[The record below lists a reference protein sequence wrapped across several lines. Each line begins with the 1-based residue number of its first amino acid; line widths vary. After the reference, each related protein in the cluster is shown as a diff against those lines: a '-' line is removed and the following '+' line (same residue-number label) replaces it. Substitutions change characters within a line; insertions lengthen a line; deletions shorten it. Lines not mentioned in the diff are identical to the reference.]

1 MNIGIVTFY
10 SANNYGAVLQCY
22 ALAETLKSLGSNSV
36 SIIDLPLHTK
46 PNSWRSALRN
56 KVLSQSFSAFRSDF
70 LPVVVAK
77 EEKKSLYVFG
87 SDQVW
92 NPQITKNNTGLFWGD
107 WVDSSI
113 PKISYAASFGLS
125 SWNFPEYTGLAKKQ
139 LKTYKAV
146 GVRESTGVDICK
158 GEFSIDAE
166 QVIDPTLLLTDYRVV
181 FKKRAPEKNLVC
193 YIFGKNEKN
202 LEELKLLAFKVDL
215 KPVLLNDL
223 RWRKGIKSV
232 PFPTVSTWLS
242 YLESGQMILT
252 DSFHCMVFS
261 IIFRK
266 DFIAIPAIPERA
278 GRMLSL
284 LSGLGL
290 ESRFFNNISEAR
302 KSDVITQSIDYEL
315 VHSKLNALRKLSLDF
330 LQRSLDSV
338 KC

>member
-1 MNIGIVTFY
+1 MSVGIVTFH

-56 KVLSQSFSAFRSDF
+56 KVLSQSFAAFRSDF
-70 LPVVVAK
+70 LPVIVAK
-77 EEKKSLYVFG
+77 EEKQSLYVFG
-87 SDQVW
+87 SDQIW
-92 NPQITKNNTGLFWGD
+92 NPQITKNNTGLFWGE
-107 WVDSSI
+107 WVNSST

-125 SWNFPEYTGLAKKQ
+125 SWNFPEYTVLAKKQ

-146 GVRESTGVDICK
+146 GVRESIGVDICK

-166 QVIDPTLLLTDYRVV
+166 QVMDPTLLLTDYSAV

-193 YIFGKNEKN
+193 YVFGKNEKN
-202 LEELKLLAFKVDL
+202 IEELKLVASKANL
-215 KPVLLNDL
+215 KPVLLNDF

-232 PFPTVSTWLS
+232 PFPTVSAWLS

-261 IIFRK
+261 IIFKK

-284 LSGLGL
+284 LSDLGL
-290 ESRFFNNISEAR
+290 ESRFFNDISEAR

-315 VHSKLNALRKLSLDF
+315 VHSKLNVLRKSSLDF

-338 KC
+338 GC